1 MWRILKAEIINDKL
15 RIVLVYIF
23 SIIAFITIWYGVKWE
38 RNRAPMAMMMMVV
51 ATLIVGFICEKK
63 RIAQKRGRL
72 FGALPIPTKNIGF
85 FHLIYPFFAWLSIG
99 ILYFLIYFILQNF
112 STTILTTPS
121 RVQMLTLNGM
131 ILIVNACYLLTRDL
145 SIAFDKKYH
154 RMFMSV
160 FWVLIYLV
168 ALLPFY
174 IMTNSFGAF
183 GENTPLQIYLN
194 EMSRSPI
201 GINVVGLIL
210 SGFSFFVFLQR
221 KSYLE

>member
-1 MWRILKAEIINDKL
+1 MWRLVKAEIINDKL
-15 RIVLVYIF
+15 RIMIAYIF
-23 SIIAFITIWYGVKWE
+23 SITCFITIWYGVKWE
-38 RNRAPMAMMMMVV
+38 RNRVPMAMMMMVV

-63 RIAQKRGRL
+63 RIEQKRGRL
-72 FGALPIPTKNIGF
+72 FGVLPISTRQIGV

-99 ILYFLIYFILQNF
+99 ILYFLIYFFLQNF
-112 STTILTTPS
+112 SSIILTTPS
-121 RVQMLTLNGM
+121 WLQMLTLNGM

-145 SIAFDKKYH
+145 RIAFDKKYH

-183 GENTPLQIYLN
+183 GENTPMQIYLN
-194 EMSRSPI
+194 EMSNSPI

-210 SGFSFFVFLQR
+210 SGFSWIVFLHR